1 MRNRLKFQVFL
12 VIFTAFLF
20 CVIIPM
26 IFQSKTPEA
35 KQVVASPYT
44 TEEFIKVISRDIKPQ
59 AEAYGIRPSLLIG
72 QALLESQNGTSLL
85 SHKYRNLFALQ
96 ARTGQESVLLVTSH
110 PLVNAEA
117 NSKVRF
123 ARYKDWQT
131 SIEDYLRRLKSGQV
145 WDKELYRKLAT
156 QKGYKEPAKTL
167 GEYIYPYD
175 SNYSNKLIK
184 IIEDQELTQ
193 YD

>member
-12 VIFTAFLF
+12 VMFAAFLF
-20 CVIIPM
+20 CLIIPM
-26 IFQSKTPEA
+26 VFQSKTPEA
-35 KQVVASPYT
+35 KQSVSSPYT
-44 TEEFIKVISRDIKPQ
+44 KKEFIKVISREIKPQ
-59 AEAYGIRPSLLIG
+59 AEAYGIRPSLIIG

-85 SHKYRNLFALQ
+85 SQKYRNLFALQ
-96 ARTGQESVLLVTSH
+96 AKTGQESVLLVTSH
-110 PLVNAEA
+110 PLVNAEK

-131 SIEDYLRRLKSGQV
+131 SVEDYFRTLKSGQL
-145 WDKELYRKLAT
+145 WDKDLYRKLAT

-175 SNYSNKLIK
+175 SNYSKKLIQV
-184 IIEDQELTQ
+184 IEDEGLTQ